1 MKKEREE
8 IASKGKRYI
17 ITDRYKEV
25 VRSNKKKGKNCNVP
39 ELAAVACVS
48 DRQFQNYTAGRTPID
63 ESSLIKLCKYLD
75 VSPDYLTNE
84 NEEYLPWNRYTN
96 PFYLKIKTE
105 LREDYAK
112 KILFYEYLREF
123 EPDLYENA
131 CNQLSNGLVDN
142 ERDALIEEIRSAIR
156 YASERFILNIIEAR
170 KRSERKK
177 QIIMVSP
184 EDINKKNTGEP
195 L

>member
-1 MKKEREE
+1 MKKENEK

-48 DRQFQNYTAGRTPID
+48 DRQFQNYTAGRSPID
-63 ESSLIKLCKYLD
+63 DASLFKLCEYLD
-75 VSPDYLTNE
+75 VSPDYLTDE
-84 NEEYLPWNRYTN
+84 DEEYLPWDKYSD
-96 PFYLKIKTE
+96 PFYLKVITG

-123 EPDLYENA
+123 EPDLYEKASNL
-131 CNQLSNGLVDN
+131 LSNGLVDN
-142 ERDALIEEIRSAIR
+142 ERDALIEEIKSAIR
-156 YASERFILNIIEAR
+156 YTAERFILNIIEAR
-170 KRSERKK
+170 KRSERKSR
-177 QIIMVSP
+177 IISVSP
-184 EDINKKNTGEP
+184 EDIDKKQ
-195 L
+195 